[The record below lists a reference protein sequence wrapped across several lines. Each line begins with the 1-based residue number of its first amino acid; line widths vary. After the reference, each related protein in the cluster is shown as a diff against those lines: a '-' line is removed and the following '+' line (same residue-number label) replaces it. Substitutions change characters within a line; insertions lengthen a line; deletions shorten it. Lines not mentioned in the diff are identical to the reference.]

1 MPYIPH
7 TNDDIRSMLETIGKK
22 SIDDLFTSIPSK
34 YRLKKDE
41 LKLSTGLSES
51 DARNEV
57 EKLSDTNKRY
67 QPNRRFMGAGAYFH
81 FIPSAINHITMRS
94 EFYTAYTPY
103 QPEISQGTLQAI
115 FEFQSMMTRLTALE
129 VSNASM
135 YDGATALAE
144 AVLVAYHFKRDKKK
158 SVIVPKNLH
167 PEYMAVLKNYLSPFG
182 MNIVSV
188 DVDNKNGFVNSDDVK
203 KLMGPDTFAVILQSP
218 NFYGVIEQNAAEIA
232 KTAKENDAVP
242 IMLTVEATS
251 LGMFKPAGELGF
263 DIAVL
268 EIQSFGNPVAFGG
281 PHAGVIVARKDFTR
295 NMPGRIIGE
304 TKDVD
309 GKRAFVL
316 TLATREQHI
325 RREKATSNICSN
337 QALVALRSSIYLTLM
352 GEDGLKELSK
362 ANYSLS
368 HYAKE
373 ALSKAGIRSMF
384 DGISYNEFAVKFSS
398 GAVRDKV
405 YNGLKS
411 EGFLPGYKIGEDGLL
426 ITVTELNDKAGIDE
440 YVKTAG
446 RYSK

>member
-7 TNDDIRSMLETIGKK
+7 TSDDLKSMLETIGKK
-22 SIDDLFTSIPSK
+22 SIDDLFSSIPSK

-41 LKLSTGLSES
+41 LKLSNGLSES
-51 DARNEV
+51 EARTAV
-57 EKLSDTNKRY
+57 EGLAGTNKTH
-67 QPNRRFMGAGAYFH
+67 QANKRFLGAGSYFH

-103 QPEISQGTLQAI
+103 QPEISQGTLQAV
-115 FEFQSMMTRLTALE
+115 FEFQTMMTRLTGLD

-144 AVLVAYHFKRDKKK
+144 AILVAYHYKRDKKR
-158 SVIVPKNLH
+158 SVVIPKNLH
-167 PEYMAVLKNYLSPFG
+167 PEYFDVLKNYLIPFG
-182 MNIVSV
+182 MNLVQAEFDKTTGSITN
-188 DVDNKNGFVNSDDVK
+188 DEVK
-203 KLMGPDTFAVILQSP
+203 KHITSDTFAVVVQSP

-232 KTAKENDAVP
+232 KTAKDNDAVP
-242 IMLTVEATS
+242 IMLSIESTS

-281 PHAGVIVARKDFTR
+281 PYAGVIVCKKEFTR

-304 TKDVD
+304 TKDID

-352 GEDGLKELSK
+352 GEDGLKELAK
-362 ANYSLS
+362 TNYALA
-368 HYAKE
+368 HYAND
-373 ALSKAGIRSMF
+373 ALAKVGAKAMF
-384 DGISYNEFAVKFSS
+384 SGVFYNEFAVQFSS
-398 GAVRDKV
+398 KAVRDNV
-405 YNGLKS
+405 CQGLKT
-411 EGFLPGYKIGEDGLL
+411 EGFLPGYKLGENGLL
-426 ITVTELNDKAGIDE
+426 ITVTELNDKAGIE
-440 YVKTAG
+440 AYVDALG

>member
-7 TNDDIRSMLETIGKK
+7 TSEDIKSMLDVIGKK
-22 SIDDLFTSIPSK
+22 SVDELFTSIPSK

-41 LKLSTGLSES
+41 LKLNAGLSES
-51 DARNEV
+51 DARTAV
-57 EKLSDTNKRY
+57 ESLAGFNKVYKPNKR
-67 QPNRRFMGAGAYFH
+67 FLGAGAYYH

-103 QPEISQGTLQAI
+103 QPEISQGTLQAV
-115 FEFQSMMTRLTALE
+115 FEFQTMMTRLSGLD

-144 AVLVAYHFKRDKKK
+144 AILVAYHFKRDKKK
-158 SVIVPKNLH
+158 SVVIPKNLH
-167 PEYMAVLKNYLSPFG
+167 PEYLSVLKNYLLPFG
-182 MNIVSV
+182 MNLVEADI
-188 DVDNKNGFVNSDDVK
+188 DKITGCLNNEEVK
-203 KLMGPDTFAVILQSP
+203 KHLTADTFAVVVQSP
-218 NFYGVIEQNAAEIA
+218 NFFGVVERNAKEIA
-232 KTAKENDAVP
+232 ITTKENDAVP
-242 IMLTVEATS
+242 IMLTIESSS

-304 TKDVD
+304 TKDID

-337 QALVALRSSIYLTLM
+337 QALVALRSAIYLTLM

-362 ANYSLS
+362 TNYALSQYTKDSLS
-368 HYAKE
+368 K
-373 ALSKAGIRSMF
+373 LGIKAMF
-384 DGISYNEFAVKFSS
+384 DAVHYNEFVVKFDTSTI
-398 GAVRDKV
+398 RDKV
-405 YNGLKS
+405 FNGLSS
-411 EGFLPGYKIGEDGLL
+411 EGFLPGYKLGENGLL

-440 YVKTAG
+440 YVKTVG
-446 RYSK
+446 RYAK

>member
-7 TNDDIRSMLETIGKK
+7 TSEDITSMLNTVGKK

-41 LKLSTGLSES
+41 LKLDKGLSECE
-51 DARNEV
+51 ARSAVEV
-57 EKLSDTNKRY
+57 LAGLNKIHQPNKR
-67 QPNRRFMGAGAYFH
+67 FIGAGAYFH

-103 QPEISQGTLQAI
+103 QPEISQGTLQAV
-115 FEFQSMMTRLTALE
+115 FEFQTMMTRLTGLD

-144 AVLVAYHFKRDKKK
+144 SVLVAYHYKRDKKRAL
-158 SVIVPKNLH
+158 IVPKNLH
-167 PEYMAVLKNYLSPFG
+167 PEYMDVLRNYLTPFG
-182 MNIVSV
+182 MDIVSV
-188 DVDNKNGFVNSDDVK
+188 DFDHKTGSMSSSEVK
-203 KLMGPDTFAVILQSP
+203 KHISSETFAVIVQSP
-218 NFYGVIEQNAAEIA
+218 NFYGVVEQDASEIA
-232 KTAKENDAVP
+232 KIAKENDAVP
-242 IMLTVEATS
+242 IMLTVESTS
-251 LGMFKPAGELGF
+251 LGMFKSAGELGF

-268 EIQSFGNPVAFGG
+268 EAQSFGNPVAFGG
-281 PHAGVIVARKDFTR
+281 PHAGVIVCRKEFTR

-304 TKDVD
+304 TKDID

-337 QALVALRSSIYLTLM
+337 QALVALRSSIYLTLI
-352 GEDGLKELSK
+352 GEDGLKELSR
-362 ANYSLS
+362 ANYALS
-368 HYAKE
+368 HYTQD
-373 ALSKAGIRSMF
+373 ALAKAGVTAMF
-384 DGISYNEFAVKFSS
+384 NGVFYNEFAVKFSS
-398 GAVRDKV
+398 NTVRDKV
-405 YNGLKS
+405 YQGLKT
-411 EGFLPGYKIGEDGLL
+411 EGFLPGFKLGEDGLL

-440 YVKTAG
+440 YIKTLG

>member
-7 TNDDIRSMLETIGKK
+7 TNDDVRSMLEVIGKK

-41 LKLSTGLSES
+41 LKLAKGLSES
-51 DARNEV
+51 EARTSV
-57 EKLSDTNKRY
+57 EGLAGSNKTYR
-67 QPNRRFMGAGAYFH
+67 PNKRFMGAGAYFH

-115 FEFQSMMTRLTALE
+115 FEFQTMMTRLTGLD

-144 AVLVAYHFKRDKKK
+144 AVLVAFHFKRDKKR

-167 PEYMAVLKNYLSPFG
+167 PEYMDVLKNYLSPFG
-182 MNIVSV
+182 MNIIGV
-188 DVDNKNGFVNSDDVK
+188 DFDHKNGSLNSEDVK
-203 KLMGPDTFAVILQSP
+203 KLITPDTFAVVVQSP
-218 NFYGVIEQNAAEIA
+218 NFYGVIEKNAAEIA
-232 KTAKENDAVP
+232 RTAKENDAVP

-281 PHAGVIVARKDFTR
+281 PYAGVIVARKDFTR
-295 NMPGRIIGE
+295 NLPGRIIGE

-337 QALVALRSSIYLTLM
+337 QALVALRSSIYLSLI
-352 GEDGLKELSK
+352 GEEGLKELSK
-362 ANYSLS
+362 ANY
-368 HYAKE
+368 
-373 ALSKAGIRSMF
+373 ALSNYAREELSKSGIKTIY
-384 DGISYNEFAVKFSS
+384 DGVTYNEFAVKFSS
-398 GAVRDKV
+398 VSVRDKV
-405 YNGLKS
+405 YNGLKA
-411 EGFLPGYKIGEDGLL
+411 EGFLPGYKFGEDGLL
-426 ITVTELNDKAGIDE
+426 ITVTELNDKEGVDD